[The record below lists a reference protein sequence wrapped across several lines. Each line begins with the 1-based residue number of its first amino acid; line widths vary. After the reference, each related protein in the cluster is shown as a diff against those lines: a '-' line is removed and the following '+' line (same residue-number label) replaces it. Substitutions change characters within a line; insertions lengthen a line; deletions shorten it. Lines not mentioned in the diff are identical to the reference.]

1 MSRAGCAERRTL
13 PDGVSTAGTK
23 RSCTGFVPH
32 TKDRMIEAMNL
43 ALVFGTL
50 TLTCWMIGGAIAV
63 FGNAEQC
70 HPHRQ
75 QISEFVTLGLNI
87 LGLLCAI
94 MMGAVLVAQ

>member
-1 MSRAGCAERRTL
+1 MN
-13 PDGVSTAGTK
+13 
-23 RSCTGFVPH
+23 
-32 TKDRMIEAMNL
+32 EAMNL

-50 TLTCWMIGGAIAV
+50 TLTCWMVGGAIAV

-87 LGLLCAI
+87 LGLVCAI
-94 MMGAVLVAQ
+94 LMGAVLVAP